1 MPRRRTPA
9 KGEIW
14 HVNGDPTEG
23 HEFKGAHYY
32 LVLSERD
39 LVAAMGTA
47 MCVPVTSGGA
57 QARSKSTTVYIDGGC
72 TDTGKITGVVL
83 CHQIRALD
91 LTARKAVYTCKAD
104 SRLVDEIVMMV
115 IDLLDP
121 R

>member
-23 HEFKGAHYY
+23 HEFRGAHYY

-57 QARSKSTTVYIDGGC
+57 QARSKSTTVYIDGGS
-72 TDTGKITGVVL
+72 TDKGKVTGVVL

-91 LTARKAVYTCKAD
+91 LVARKAVYTCKAD
-104 SRLVDEIVMMV
+104 SNLVDEIVMMV
-115 IDLLDP
+115 VDLLDP